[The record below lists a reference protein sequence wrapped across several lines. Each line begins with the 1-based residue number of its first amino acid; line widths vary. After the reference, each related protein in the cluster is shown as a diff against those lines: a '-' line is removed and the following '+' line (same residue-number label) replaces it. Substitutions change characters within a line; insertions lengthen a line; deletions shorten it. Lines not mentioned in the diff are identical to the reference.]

1 MAHIAEATY
10 TETRFLARLRDAI
23 IGFLATRPKTA
34 TRDFAELSHLSA
46 RQLKDIGIDR
56 YDAPEHV
63 RERISFL

>member
-10 TETRFLARLRDAI
+10 TETRFLTRLRDAVA
-23 IGFLATRPKTA
+23 GLLAARPKTA
-34 TRDFAELSHLSA
+34 TRDYTEISGLSA
-46 RQLKDIGIDR
+46 RQLKDIGVNR

>member
-10 TETRFLARLRDAI
+10 TETHFLARLRDAI
-23 IGFLATRPKTA
+23 IGFFAARPKTV
-34 TRDFAELSHLSA
+34 TRDYAELSGLSA
-46 RQLKDIGIDR
+46 RQLKDIGVNR